1 MGKRMVLLYMGKL
14 NGTII
19 ELHEVKKMEQTV
31 KIKPI
36 RPCVEVTEERYVKEI
51 LSSLQKKPSANSIKR
66 NEECLNL
73 LRKARRG

>member
-1 MGKRMVLLYMGKL
+1 MGKL

-19 ELHEVKKMEQTV
+19 ELHGVKKMESV
-31 KIKPI
+31 IKIKPI
-36 RPCVEVTEERYVKEI
+36 RPCVEVSEEKYVKEI
-51 LSSLQKKPSANSIKR
+51 ISSLQKEPSASSIKR